1 MENKLTLSEYLSR
14 ISQTIKTSFSVPAW
28 VTCEVVSVRKHGS
41 GHVYFELAEYDV
53 SGKEVAKVKATLWAR
68 QATEVLGRFS
78 QATGGPIRDGIK
90 ILTAVLPSLH
100 PQFGF
105 SLSIQNID
113 PAFTL
118 GDLEA
123 KMAMI
128 RETLQ
133 KEQIYNRNK
142 SQLVP
147 FDFFSVVVVSP
158 ADAAGLGDFRREA
171 DLLES
176 FRLVRFHY
184 VTALFQGTG
193 TAGSLSAAI
202 TEAGK
207 LAVETGSQAVIV
219 IRGGGAKTDL
229 AYVNEIPIARAL
241 CLSPVPVMV
250 GIGHE
255 RDTTILD
262 ELALLRFDTPSK
274 VIAHILATVCKNAD
288 EIMQNTLSIKTSAQK
303 VLAIHIEVL
312 NAGIRSVVDL
322 AHRYFEQE
330 LLVLKTALRQ
340 SFDFAGVLLDRA
352 RQDIDRDM
360 EVVVGLHPR
369 RILKQGFAI
378 VRKGFGINL
387 GTICK
392 SDDLYPGDG
401 ITVEFIDGIVE
412 ANVLV
417 NYPNAITE
425 PNRGV

>member
-1 MENKLTLSEYLSR
+1 MDNKLTLSEYLGR
-14 ISQTIKTSFSVPAW
+14 VSQTIKSSFSAPAW
-28 VTCEVVSVRKHGS
+28 VSCEVVSVRKHGS
-41 GHVYFELAEYDV
+41 GHVYFELAEYDA
-53 SGKEVAKVKATLWAR
+53 SGKEMAKVKATLWAR
-68 QATEVLGRFS
+68 QATEVLGRFA
-78 QATGGPIRDGIK
+78 QATGGPLRDGIK
-90 ILTAVLPSLH
+90 ILAAVLPSLH

-133 KEQIYNRNK
+133 NEGIHERNK
-142 SQLVP
+142 TYQVP

-171 DLLES
+171 DLLCAYG
-176 FRLVRFHY
+176 LVQFHY
-184 VTALFQGTG
+184 VTALFQGAG

-202 TEAGK
+202 AEAGK
-207 LAVETGSQAVIV
+207 LAIDTGSQAIIV

-229 AYVNEIPIARAL
+229 AYVNELPIARAL
-241 CLSPVPVMV
+241 CFSPVPVMV

-262 ELALLRFDTPSK
+262 ELALMRFDTPSK
-274 VIAHILATVCKNAD
+274 VIGYILATVCKNAG
-288 EIMQNTLSIKTSAQK
+288 EIDQNTVSIQISAQK
-303 VLAIHIEVL
+303 VLATHIETL

-330 LLVLKTALRQ
+330 ILVLKTSLRQ

-352 RQDIDRDM
+352 RQEIDRDM
-360 EVVVGLHPR
+360 EVVTGLHPR

-378 VRKGFGINL
+378 VRKGLGSNP

-392 SDDLYPGDG
+392 SGDLLPGSE
-401 ITVEFIDGIVE
+401 ITVQFIDGTVE
-412 ANVLV
+412 ANVLRT
-417 NYPNAITE
+417 YPNESTE
-425 PNRGV
+425 HHRI